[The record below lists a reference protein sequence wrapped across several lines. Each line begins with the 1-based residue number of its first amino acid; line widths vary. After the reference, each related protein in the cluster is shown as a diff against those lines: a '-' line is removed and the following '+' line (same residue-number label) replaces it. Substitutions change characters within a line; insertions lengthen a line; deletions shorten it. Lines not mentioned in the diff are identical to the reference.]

1 MRGSMSLASPHADP
15 RLRRAEQESARHQHH
30 TERRRYSLRPRIGQ
44 DDQPQQEQAQPQ
56 TMSHPHPQSQQVRHE
71 HAHGRARADGQRAL
85 AAASGIEAW
94 SVEVDRYRRLS
105 TTDGHGAV
113 AISLGGE
120 VLHRDGRQEGGASD
134 DGVDQGGKRQHEDR
148 QGHAASKARLADA
161 QASTPVRNM
170 AGDAE
175 QRPRSTSSAAA
186 AAGTQRVGG
195 PSGQGRATD
204 VAMAE
209 AEVQP
214 VAPVQ
219 DGDAATHS
227 SPGPPS
233 RHLSDQSTP
242 ATELASTSSPVPR
255 RRTRQLLTT
264 EQSMVLYKILEK
276 TSFPSTQV
284 REALARQ
291 LGISPRKV
299 QVWFQN
305 RRQVGKKMMR
315 AANQGAAA
323 HHPHQQHQQRHLQQ
337 HLHQHQQQHQHQHQ
351 HHHQTPSPF
360 PAVTGQG
367 LPAATHTVPSQP
379 QLRTVQLQ
387 SHAYQQQKHHARP
400 HLVRRP
406 SGSSDR
412 APPPPR
418 PTLVYATE
426 FGQGPPEASSP
437 SSSRLRPYVD
447 ESISPRST
455 VARLPLGEQRTTT
468 LLLLRGGETSSGAT
482 SQGRGCD
489 ASSDHRGVGSLQPPP
504 RLLTSSRAFVAG
516 DRVVLPPLPSSST
529 SAAAAAAA
537 AASHGPSRARPHHVS
552 TTAIP
557 APSKRTRN
565 EAEAPQLE
573 AHRSRHP
580 SPPLRAPSM
589 EHARRG
595 SIYAPPSSL
604 LFHPPAAQQSRTS
617 SVSTASI
624 AGTGRERY
632 ASYPPRDRRGHSA
645 SSTFSPA
652 QQQQEQLD
660 TKPDSRATGGWCH
673 RSGEETTFRRRRAS
687 EEGEQRSASDD
698 RYACTPPRQ
707 RPRLATHHGETV
719 RDGKLPSP
727 RSLLLVQQQRPHH
740 REATQGPSTLPTTTT
755 FEDEGTRCAA
765 PSRTIAP
772 TSFGRHSREASH
784 RSVLGC
790 RTPLGAAPPHDGS
803 TATRSPLEPVCVH
816 RYRQDSIDDQ
826 AYEEQ
831 QRRRRRDPNQWSMT
845 DLRLPPLQIPLSRQ
859 VAAAGG
865 GAGGGGGSEWNEQVP
880 PTSPSTRLGD
890 ATPRTP
896 SDSATTTTT
905 TALATPSTASSSV
918 PALDDEQSASP
929 DTRGDKRSGGPA
941 SLAFLMH
948 H

>member
-482 SQGRGCD
+482 SQGRG
-489 ASSDHRGVGSLQPPP
+489 SSS
-504 RLLTSSRAFVAG
+504 SSSSESRALA
-516 DRVVLPPLPSSST
+516 
-529 SAAAAAAA
+529 SAAASRFNDCDPGAQQAHSERGGGATA
-537 AASHGPSRARPHHVS
+537 RSSSVASSISSAASAQHGARPARIDLRSAVV
-552 TTAIP
+552 
-557 APSKRTRN
+557 AP
-565 EAEAPQLE
+565 L
-573 AHRSRHP
+573 
-580 SPPLRAPSM
+580 PP
-589 EHARRG
+589 ARRATKSHLIRLHSFDRG
-595 SIYAPPSSL
+595 DR
-604 LFHPPAAQQSRTS
+604 Q
-617 SVSTASI
+617 
-624 AGTGRERY
+624 RE
-632 ASYPPRDRRGHSA
+632 
-645 SSTFSPA
+645 
-652 QQQQEQLD
+652 
-660 TKPDSRATGGWCH
+660 
-673 RSGEETTFRRRRAS
+673 
-687 EEGEQRSASDD
+687 
-698 RYACTPPRQ
+698 